1 MKLFKRNAIILTVAM
16 FVCAAVYLNWS
27 YGRDELALDAM
38 DPDDGE
44 IMSEELREAG
54 LCYSGEAE
62 ETELSASASDY
73 FAAARLTRTQARDSA
88 IGLLRESA
96 ELENVSQ
103 ESKDKAMDEISVMAA
118 WSLDEAQ
125 LENIIKAKGFSEC
138 VVFLDADSATV
149 TLPAPAEGLSAAGVS
164 RITDIIVSET
174 SLTPEQIKII
184 EVK

>member
-27 YGRDELALDAM
+27 YGREELALDAM
-38 DPDDGE
+38 DAEETG

-54 LCYSGEAE
+54 LCYSGEAAE
-62 ETELSASASDY
+62 AEVSAGVSDY
-73 FAAARLTRTQARDSA
+73 FAAARLTRSQARDSA

-96 ELENVSQ
+96 EMESVSQ

-125 LENIIKAKGFSEC
+125 IESLIKAKGFSEC
-138 VVFLDADSATV
+138 VVSLDADSATV
-149 TLPAPAEGLSAAGVS
+149 TLPAPTEGLSAAAVS